1 MASYRYSGWD
11 GQQTEFTMDVQS
23 ALEALSDLMMEGLD
37 AREALEWMR
46 EHGFQMAGMNMRVM
60 GRQDLI
66 RELREQVDSLYQQ
79 YEMSQATRELEERLD
94 DILDREQESLRAKHG
109 FESARM
115 NDFMDRRHG
124 ESDPAS
130 QQISERIERMRDHDF
145 DDLQAGEDFRELLEE
160 QDQLSKLEDFL
171 KERGDRFHGQE
182 SADYETAQEIRERI
196 EGLEQM
202 ARNIAEGNLESIS
215 AEELAEMLGDPAA
228 QSFVLLRDLES
239 ELEQAGFLRGGPDPS
254 LTPRAIR
261 QIGASALADIYT
273 ALRKGLSGSHEA
285 QARGVG
291 LPRPDETRPWE
302 FGDDLDLDIV
312 RTVMNGVSR
321 RTAEG
326 GTQHGI
332 GRVPIKLEVQDF
344 EIREMDYTTQTTT
357 ILLLDMS
364 WSMSWAGRFP
374 AAKRVALAMDQLVRS
389 SFPRDHFS
397 VVGFST
403 QAREIS
409 IRELPEVSWDASDP
423 FTNLQDGLRVAE
435 RLIRQFP
442 SASPQIIV
450 ITDGQP
456 TAYYEP
462 SEQGEQLRVEWPSG
476 FGGISPHAVMQ
487 TLKQV
492 RRVTKQGI
500 TINTFMLDDAP
511 ELLGFVEQM
520 TQINRGRAFYT
531 SPTQLGSFLMVDYI
545 SHKKMRRS

>member
-1 MASYRYSGWD
+1 MKAHRYSRWD
-11 GQQTEFTMDVQS
+11 GALSEFSMDVES
-23 ALEALSDLMMEGLD
+23 VLEQLSDLMMEGLD
-37 AREALEWMR
+37 AQEALEWMR

-60 GRQDLI
+60 GRQELM

-79 YEMSQATRELEERLD
+79 YDMREATSEVESQLD
-94 DILDREQESLRAKHG
+94 DILDREQEALRARHG
-109 FESARM
+109 FESSRM
-115 NDFMDRRHG
+115 NDFLDRRHG
-124 ESDPAS
+124 ESESLAD
-130 QQISERIERMRDHDF
+130 RIDRMRDHEFQDE
-145 DDLQAGEDFRELLEE
+145 QAGDDFRELLEE
-160 QDQLSKLEDFL
+160 RDRLQKLEEFL
-171 KERGDRFHGQE
+171 QQRGDRFHGNE
-182 SADYETAQEIRERI
+182 SADYETAQDVRERI
-196 EGLEQM
+196 EALEQM
-202 ARNIAEGNLESIS
+202 ARDLQEGNFESIS
-215 AEELAEMLGDPAA
+215 PEQLSEMLGDPAA

-239 ELEQAGFLRGGPDPS
+239 ELENAGYLRGGADPE

-261 QIGASALADIYT
+261 AIGANALADVYT
-273 ALRKGLSGSHEA
+273 ALRKGLAGQHDT

-291 LPRPDETRPWE
+291 LPRPDETRPWQ

-312 RTVMNGVSR
+312 RTVMNGVRR
-321 RTAEG
+321 RTGEG
-326 GTQHGI
+326 EGAGSL
-332 GRVPIKLEVQDF
+332 PIRLEVEDF
-344 EIREMDYTTQTTT
+344 EVREMDYTTQTTT

-374 AAKRVALAMDQLVRS
+374 AAKRVALAMDQLIRS
-389 SFPRDHFS
+389 SFPRDHFA

-409 IRELPEVSWDASDP
+409 IRELPEVSWDVSDP
-423 FTNLQDGLRVAE
+423 FTNLQDGLRIAE

-442 SASPQIIV
+442 CSSPQIIV

-456 TAYYEP
+456 TAYFEP
-462 SEQGEQLRVEWPSG
+462 TQVGEQLRVEWPSG
-476 FGGISPHAVMQ
+476 FGGISPHAVVE

-545 SHKKMRRS
+545 AHKKMRRS